1 MAELENGAAGEDE
14 GGVEFGVE
22 ERVNQKQ
29 RGRGGRREKKNST
42 EKKPGFFSSS
52 ASSSLAL
59 SLSLFLSLFRLTE
72 R

>member
-22 ERVNQKQ
+22 ERVNQRQ
-29 RGRGGRREKKNST
+29 RGRGGREKKNST

-59 SLSLFLSLFRLTE
+59 SLSLFLSLFRLTQ